1 MQVTAK
7 LHVKLEVATEVRG
20 EPYHVSIDMS
30 APAAL
35 LDELLDE
42 ALPRTF
48 ELDAWQRLAAT
59 QFTHAQVRPRLLH
72 PSLRAP
78 HPSQSPPED
87 AAPVAAIPFAVA
99 MVVWTVVAAWILLE
113 I

>member
-59 QFTHAQVRPRLLH
+59 QFTHVRPRLLH
-72 PSLRAP
+72 PSQRAP
-78 HPSQSPPED
+78 QPSQPPPED
-87 AAPVAAIPFAVA
+87 AAAAVSMVASCVA
-99 MVVWTVVAAWILLE
+99 MLVVVWVLVTAFAP
-113 I
+113 